1 MEIDFRPGIRN
12 ENDLN
17 SFSDEEKEIIKFLY
31 SRDWYITRAERIQI
45 AQSSYKLLLMKP
57 SPFIK
62 NAFNLHREIVV
73 AFSPYD
79 QFEPRSIDAI
89 EYLNI
94 QELRLEEICSILI
107 SKDDNVEQKV
117 NTILKTNQEARVII
131 PFSYS
136 EITRNITDSE
146 YFVNKLRKNFYTR
159 DLFGIQDPLKKDLYF
174 FGRRDLI
181 HTLINKHLCGEN
193 SGIFGLRKTGKT
205 SILYSIERALDRKKS
220 SSVFIDCQTLHLKSW
235 NAALLYIIQELQIKS
250 KVRKSDLK
258 LLENYTDEEFVS
270 DYFLEDIQTIYSKN
284 GKKSILIVFDEIE
297 NITFDTSL
305 SENWKNGVDFIKFWQ
320 VIRSTYQKYREVNI
334 FTYLITGTNPRCIE
348 KPTITKVD
356 NPIFAQFPP
365 IFIPAFDFV
374 QTKEMLD
381 KLGGYIGLK
390 FDDITCAKLI
400 DDFGGHPLLMR
411 QMCSFIHM
419 SINESR
425 PYTVNKVKY
434 ESLKQNFY
442 SDENGFLKYAQ
453 MVLEVLENWYP
464 DEFQMLT
471 WLSIGELQTFMGL
484 AESSPEYI
492 IHLLNYGIIEKS
504 DNDYSFKIEAL
515 KLYLSRKNKYKRLNL
530 TNQEKQT
537 EISTR
542 RNNIEP
548 KLRKIVRTQL
558 RAFLGEDEAKKKVI
572 VELYGTKEINR
583 YSTINY
589 SDLFDSNKHNIYLK
603 NLFELIRKNWDQG
616 FKNLFDTNV
625 DIFIAKTTLINHYRK
640 SDAHASKISDSDFT
654 SFRGAK
660 SDFLFEFLASLV

>member
-654 SFRGAK
+654 SFRGAMEWLEDK
-660 SDFLFEFLASLV
+660 INEC

>member
-1 MEIDFRPGIRN
+1 MESDFRPGLRK
-12 ENDLN
+12 ESDLN
-17 SFSDEEKEIIKFLY
+17 NFSMEEVKIIKFLCE
-31 SRDWYITRAERIQI
+31 RDWFITRAEKIQI
-45 AQSSYKLLLMKP
+45 SQSSYKLLLMKP

-89 EYLNI
+89 EYLDI

-136 EITRNITDSE
+136 EILKNIYDQE
-146 YFVNKLRKNFYTR
+146 YFVNKLRKKFYTR

-181 HTLINKHLCGEN
+181 HTLINKHLSGEN

-220 SSVFIDCQTLHLKSW
+220 SSVYIDCQTLHLKPW
-235 NAALLYIIQELQIKS
+235 NAALLYIVQELQSKYSIK
-250 KVRKSDLK
+250 KSDLK
-258 LLENYTDEEFVS
+258 LLESYNDEKFVS
-270 DYFLEDIQTIYSKN
+270 DYFLEDIITIYKKN
-284 GKKSILIVFDEIE
+284 GKKSILLVFDEIE

-305 SENWKNGVDFIKFWQ
+305 SDNWKSGKDFIKFWQ
-320 VIRSTYQKYREVNI
+320 VIRSTYQKYRENNV

-348 KPTITKVD
+348 KPTIDKID
-356 NPIFAQFPP
+356 NPIFTQFPP
-365 IFIPAFDFV
+365 IYIPAFDFI

-390 FDDITCAKLI
+390 FDDMCCAKLVE
-400 DDFGGHPLLMR
+400 DFGGHPLLMR
-411 QMCSFIHM
+411 QMCSFMHR
-419 SINESR
+419 SIIEAR
-425 PYTVNKVKY
+425 PFLINKTRY

-471 WLSIGELQTFMGL
+471 WLSIGEIETFIGL
-484 AESSPEYI
+484 AEVSPEYI
-492 IHLLNYGIIEKS
+492 THLLNYGIIEKS
-504 DNDYSFKIEAL
+504 NNDYSFKIEAL
-515 KLYLSRKNKYKRLNL
+515 KLYLSSKNKYKRLNL
-530 TNQEKQT
+530 SNQEKQA
-537 EISTR
+537 EISNR
-542 RNNIEP
+542 RNSLEP
-548 KLRKIVRTQL
+548 KLRKICRTQL
-558 RAFLGEDEAKKKVI
+558 RASFGETDAKRKII
-572 VELYGTKEINR
+572 VELYGTKEINK
-583 YSTINY
+583 YDSSEY
-589 SDLFDSNKHNIYLK
+589 SDFFDSNKHNIFLK
-603 NLFELIRKNWDQG
+603 TTFEIIRKNWEYG
-616 FKNLFDTNV
+616 FKNIFDTNV
-625 DIFIAKTTLINHYRK
+625 EIFNAKTTLINHYRK
-640 SDAHASKISDSDFT
+640 SDAHASKINESDFK
-654 SFRGAK
+654 SFRGAMEWLEDK
-660 SDFLFEFLASLV
+660 VADY